1 MSHLSLRR
9 MLKLD
14 FLQSFLLV
22 VIGWLLLSGLS
33 QPAVAQIKFI
43 QGSSAVPNSTATV
56 SAAYNS
62 AQTAGNMNVVAIGWD
77 SSSITLKSLTDSK
90 GNSYKLAVSYVD
102 STGITQVIYYAPNI
116 VAATAGANTVTAT
129 LSSSTGWPDLR
140 ILEYS
145 GVNTLDKTA
154 SAKGTATTA
163 NSGSVNTTQGNELLF
178 GAVYTYGTTDSPGNG
193 YTLRMITEDSDL
205 AEDKVVSAT
214 GSYSA
219 TASMDGQEWV
229 AQLATF
235 HSSGTGGTTLSAPT
249 GLTASTAST
258 SQINLSWAA
267 SSGATSYNVL
277 RSTTNGGPY
286 TSIANGVITTS
297 YANTGL
303 SAGTTYCYV
312 VQAANSTSTSANS
325 NQASATTI
333 AAAPAGLTATAAS
346 ASQVSLSWTA
356 STGATSYNVLR
367 STTSGGPYAQVAYGV
382 TSTSYSDTGLAA
394 STTYYYVVQAVD
406 TGGTSANSGQAS
418 AATQTQSGGVTIS
431 VSPISASVAPN
442 ATEQFTAT
450 VTGSTNTAVTWQVN
464 GVTGG
469 NSTTGTVSTTGLYT
483 APATVP
489 NPANVTVTAVS
500 QADTTKSASAT
511 VTISNGLAFYVS
523 TTGNDAN
530 SGTSGSPWRT
540 IQHASNVAQP
550 GDTIYVYGG
559 TYNEAVTINVSGNAT
574 AGYITFQSYP
584 GQTAIID
591 GTGLPVNGQTG
602 LVNIQDKNYLVVS
615 GFEIRNYS
623 TGSTANV
630 PIGIYITGAD
640 GYIQILNNHIHNIKT
655 SASGCNANALGIAV
669 YGTNGGAAINN
680 LTISGNELDHMTTGC
695 SETMSLDGNVQ
706 YWTVSNNLIHDN
718 NNIGIDAIGF
728 EGVSPNSATDQ
739 ARDGSIVGN
748 TVYNITSYGNPAYGN
763 QYAADGIYVDGGT
776 RITIERNVVH
786 NTDLNVELASEHSGK
801 VTSYVTVRNNLIY
814 QSNSVG
820 ISIGG
825 YDRNVGGTDHCTIVN
840 NTLWDNDTKNTGSG
854 EFQIQYYATNNVFKN
869 NILYASAQG
878 LFVNSF
884 TNSESNPVDSD
895 YNLYYSPMGSGAG
908 QWVWNGTT
916 YVGFSSYQSATG
928 KDGHSH
934 FADPIYVNLLTT
946 PPNLDVQLTSP
957 AANAGINL
965 GSSVVGTVD
974 YAGNPRANANG
985 QINIGAYEQ

>member
-1 MSHLSLRR
+1 
-9 MLKLD
+9 MLKVD
-14 FLQSFLLV
+14 FVQSFLLV
-22 VIGWLLLSGLS
+22 VISWSLLLCAS
-33 QPAVAQIKFI
+33 QQAAAQMKFV
-43 QGSSAVPNSTATV
+43 QVNSAVPTSTATI
-56 SAAYNS
+56 SATYNS

-77 SSSITLKSLTDSK
+77 SSFITLKTLTDSK

-102 STGITQVIYYAPNI
+102 STGITQAIYYAPNI
-116 VAATAGANTVTAT
+116 VAAAAGANRVTAT
-129 LSSSTGWPDLR
+129 LSASTDWPDLR

-154 SAKGTATTA
+154 SAKGTTTTA
-163 NSGSVNTTQGNELLF
+163 SSGSVTTTQADELLF
-178 GAVYTYGTTDSPGNG
+178 GAVYTYGTTNGPGSG
-193 YTLRMITEDSDL
+193 YTSRVETGDSDL
-205 AEDKVVSAT
+205 AEDEVVFTT
-214 GSYSA
+214 GLYTA
-219 TASMDGQEWV
+219 KASMDGQEWV

-235 HSSGTGGTTLSAPT
+235 YSSGTGGTTLPAPT
-249 GLTASTAST
+249 GLTTSTAST
-258 SQINLSWAA
+258 SQINLSWTA

-277 RSTTNGGPY
+277 RSTTSGGPY
-286 TSIANGVITTS
+286 TSIASGVITTS
-297 YANTGL
+297 YTNTGL
-303 SAGTTYCYV
+303 SAGTTYYYV
-312 VQAANSTSTSANS
+312 VQAANSTGMSGNS
-325 NQASATTI
+325 SQASTTTV
-333 AAAPAGLTATAAS
+333 AAAPAGLTATAVS
-346 ASQVSLSWTA
+346 GSQINLSWMA

-367 STTSGGPYAQVAYGV
+367 STTSGGPYAQGAYGV
-382 TSTSYSDTGLAA
+382 TSTSYSDTGLTALI
-394 STTYYYVVQAVD
+394 TYYYVVQAVD
-406 TGGTSANSGQAS
+406 AGGTSANSSPAS
-418 AATQTQSGGVTIS
+418 ATTQVQSVSVTIS
-431 VSPISASVAPN
+431 PTSVALAPN
-442 ATEQFTAT
+442 ATQQFTAT
-450 VTGSTNTAVTWQVN
+450 VTGSSNTAVTWEVN

-469 NSTTGTVSTTGLYT
+469 NSTTGTVSTSGLYT

-489 NPANVTVTAVS
+489 NPANVTVTAVL

-511 VTISNGLAFYVS
+511 VTISNSLAFYVS
-523 TTGNDAN
+523 TTGNDAS

-540 IQHASNVAQP
+540 IQHAANMVQP

-559 TYNEAVTINVSGNAT
+559 TYNETVTINASGNST

-591 GTGLPVNGQTG
+591 GTGLAVNGQTG
-602 LVNIQDKNYLVVS
+602 LINIQDQSYLVVR

-623 TGSTANV
+623 TSSTANV

-640 GYIQILNNHIHNIKT
+640 SYIQILNNHIHNIKT

-669 YGTNGGAAINN
+669 YGDNGSSSINN

-706 YWTVSNNLIHDN
+706 YWTVSDNLIHDN

-728 EGVSPNSATDQ
+728 EGVSPNPSTDQ
-739 ARDGSIVGN
+739 ARDGLIVGN

-801 VTSYVTVRNNLIY
+801 VTSYVTMRNNLIY

-820 ISIGG
+820 VSIGG
-825 YDRNVGGTDHCTIVN
+825 YDSRVGGTDHCTIVN

-869 NILYASAQG
+869 NILYASSQG
-878 LFVNSF
+878 LFLNSY

-895 YNLYYSPMGSGAG
+895 YNLFYSSVGPLSG
-908 QWVWNGTT
+908 QWIWNGAT
-916 YVGFSSYQSATG
+916 YAGFSSYQSATG
-928 KDGHSH
+928 KGAHSH
-934 FADPIYVNLLTT
+934 FADPQYFDLSST
-946 PPNLDVQLTSP
+946 PPKLDVQSTSP
-957 AANAGINL
+957 AVNTGMNL
-965 GSSVVGTVD
+965 GSSLVGTVD
-974 YAGNPRANANG
+974 YAGKLRVNVNG